1 MRLAAYNDYCIDWM
15 NIEEP
20 VFNII
25 HNYRRPERN
34 REEHNPPAENDSEML
49 EIAEPPSTD
58 ATIQS
63 ENGAERFDEDRAE

>member
-1 MRLAAYNDYCIDWM
+1 M
-15 NIEEP
+15 
-20 VFNII
+20 FKII

-34 REEHNPPAENDSEML
+34 REEPNPQADNDSEQL
-49 EIAEPPSTD
+49 EILEPPSTD